1 MSSLD
6 AVSGAGEDQ
15 GTNVKPANFL
25 DIGGGASAEV
35 MSNSLEIVLSDPQV
49 ESVLINVYG
58 GITSCEQVAKGI
70 LEALDELGSSKP
82 IVVRFDGNAAAE
94 GLNIL
99 PSRTAPTCMSLRPW
113 RKPHSR
119 PHVSRPRRFAEMT
132 LFIEDGAPVI
142 VQGMTGH
149 QGMTHTA
156 RMLKAGTN
164 IVGGVNA
171 RKAGLDVTFPEA
183 KNGEDATIH
192 VFANCSEAIEATGAK
207 ASVVFVPPRFAK
219 DAVVEAIEAGIELI
233 VVITEGIPVADSAYF
248 VELALRKGVRIV
260 GPNCPGLLTLPSSKD
275 AKGCNLG
282 IIPDGIV
289 SRGPLGLVSKSGTLT
304 YQLMGE
310 LSDIGFTAC
319 LGAGGDPIVGTTL
332 QEALEAFE
340 NDEATKAVVMI
351 GEIGGSAEQDAAKWA
366 SEHMTKPVVAYIAGF
381 TAPEGKQ
388 MGHAGAIVSGGKGT
402 AQDKKEALEAVGIR
416 VGRTPGQ
423 TAEIMREVLA
433 SQLIRVQRYDDEP
446 EVLAERA
453 CRRGSVHVIYAVAL
467 GCYMALMLLVISMEE
482 GGDNLSAFS
491 VPLTEA
497 LVLLSQ
503 GIGFKT
509 DVITL
514 TIVPLL
520 LTVLLIALI
529 AQLARRFGTS
539 LRMDSRPVW
548 SFGKPLTSSSPEA

>member
-1 MSSLD
+1 
-6 AVSGAGEDQ
+6 
-15 GTNVKPANFL
+15 
-25 DIGGGASAEV
+25 
-35 MSNSLEIVLSDPQV
+35 
-49 ESVLINVYG
+49 
-58 GITSCEQVAKGI
+58 
-70 LEALDELGSSKP
+70 
-82 IVVRFDGNAAAE
+82 
-94 GLNIL
+94 
-99 PSRTAPTCMSLRPW
+99 
-113 RKPHSR
+113 
-119 PHVSRPRRFAEMT
+119 MT

-171 RKAGLDVTFPEA
+171 RKAGQEVNFPAAKDGEDVTLRVFGNCAEA
-183 KNGEDATIH
+183 VE
-192 VFANCSEAIEATGAK
+192 VTGAQ

-219 DAVVEAIEAGIELI
+219 DAVVEAIEAGIKLI

-248 VELALRKGVRIV
+248 VELALRKDVRIV
-260 GPNCPGLLTLPSSKD
+260 GPNCPGLLTLPSTEGVN
-275 AKGCNLG
+275 GCNLG

-332 QEALEAFE
+332 Q
-340 NDEATKAVVMI
+340 
-351 GEIGGSAEQDAAKWA
+351 
-366 SEHMTKPVVAYIAGF
+366 TKPVVAYIAGF

-433 SQLIRVQRYDDEP
+433 SKSI
-446 EVLAERA
+446 
-453 CRRGSVHVIYAVAL
+453 
-467 GCYMALMLLVISMEE
+467 
-482 GGDNLSAFS
+482 
-491 VPLTEA
+491 
-497 LVLLSQ
+497 
-503 GIGFKT
+503 
-509 DVITL
+509 
-514 TIVPLL
+514 
-520 LTVLLIALI
+520 
-529 AQLARRFGTS
+529 
-539 LRMDSRPVW
+539 
-548 SFGKPLTSSSPEA
+548 